1 MNLVRA
7 VVIYTRPSFLLTTYL
22 SHLDFL
28 QQPLICAYAGEM
40 LCTAQHD
47 EERKDRQ
54 VRVNS
59 KEAPI
64 LLTGGA
70 EGEPSA

>member
-1 MNLVRA
+1 MNLVRSG
-7 VVIYTRPSFLLTTYL
+7 VIYTSPLLPAITYL
-22 SHLDFL
+22 NHLDCL
-28 QQPLICAYAGEM
+28 QQSLICAYAGEM
-40 LCTAQHD
+40 LCSARYD

-54 VRVNS
+54 IRVNS

-64 LLTGGA
+64 LLAGGA

>member
-1 MNLVRA
+1 MRSGD
-7 VVIYTRPSFLLTTYL
+7 IYTRPSFLLTTYL
-22 SHLDFL
+22 SHLDCL

-59 KEAPI
+59 KEAAI